1 MTCGNDNTYTCQ
13 SIELDSNACGL
24 NYDTSE
30 EGYYFT
36 CAAVFEPNNF

>member
-1 MTCGNDNTYTCQ
+1 MICSYDNTYTFQ

-24 NYDTSE
+24 NCDTSE
-30 EGYYFT
+30 EGYDFT